1 MFVTLQLWCESS
13 GVGVWQQQLSP
24 AQWSPSFCCFWT
36 DVRPQSSP
44 VWAEP
49 VWEYWTEWSANLDLE
64 YLLDG
69 AGQETKGDGKIKT
82 VQSFFSHCCC
92 QMHCSRS
99 EEHDFSFKQFIFTFV
114 LMFLWPLYRFCRWE
128 KRERESSSWVLMKL
142 SLLLGREPSFL
153 STCRKK

>member
-13 GVGVWQQQLSP
+13 GVGVWQQQWSP

-69 AGQETKGDGKIKT
+69 AGQGETKGDGKIET
-82 VQSFFSHCCC
+82 LQSFFFHCCC
-92 QMHCSRS
+92 QMHCSMILVS
-99 EEHDFSFKQFIFTFV
+99 N
-114 LMFLWPLYRFCRWE
+114 
-128 KRERESSSWVLMKL
+128 SSSSHLFSCFSDLFTGSVDERSVSVNPLLRFWWN
-142 SLLLGREPSFL
+142 SLCCSDGSLHFCQLVGRS
-153 STCRKK
+153 KG